1 MKILLNEKN
10 ASVYEARIYALLAA
24 NRMLIEM
31 LSDVQGVLS
40 LADPR
45 QRLKFDQIQ
54 VLLDHLSK
62 EPDSR
67 VTGCAMAFF
76 GL

>member
-1 MKILLNEKN
+1 MKILNEKN
-10 ASVYEARIYALLAA
+10 ASAYEARIYALSAA

-40 LADPR
+40 LTDPR
-45 QRLKFDQIQ
+45 QRLKSDQIQ

-62 EPDSR
+62 ESDSR
-67 VTGCAMAFF
+67 VTDCAASYF